1 MASIFASG
9 VDAGMTTVARTPE
22 AAAATASPCAWLPAL
37 AVMTPRA
44 RSLAV
49 NAAMRFEAPRTL
61 KEPARC
67 RFSHLSQTPAA
78 PVLRASV
85 LNDTLQGMVM
95 LIGTIVLL
103 VGIVHAAG
111 GLTHAVETL
120 EAIDPKLVSPQ
131 GADDILSPTF
141 MTSFWVLVCFGV
153 IGLPHT
159 AVRCISYKD
168 SKAVHKGII
177 IGTIVVAVL
186 MFGMHLAGAL
196 GRAVIPDL
204 TVPDL
209 VIPTL
214 MVKVLPPFAAGI
226 FLAAPM
232 AAIMST
238 INAQLL
244 QSSATIIK
252 DLYLNL
258 RPEQVE
264 NERRLKHMSAVITLV
279 LGALLLLAAWR
290 PPEMIIW
297 LNLLAFGGLEAVFL
311 WPLVLGLYWER
322 ANAAGAL
329 SAMIVGGVLYAVLAT
344 FKIQYLGFHPIVPSL
359 LLSLLAFVVGNRFG
373 QPGPQPAM
381 ISTDK

>member
-1 MASIFASG
+1 
-9 VDAGMTTVARTPE
+9 
-22 AAAATASPCAWLPAL
+22 
-37 AVMTPRA
+37 
-44 RSLAV
+44 
-49 NAAMRFEAPRTL
+49 
-61 KEPARC
+61 
-67 RFSHLSQTPAA
+67 
-78 PVLRASV
+78 
-85 LNDTLQGMVM
+85 M
-95 LIGTIVLL
+95 LIGTVVLL
-103 VGIVHAAG
+103 IGVVHAAG
-111 GLTHAVETL
+111 GLSNAVQTL
-120 EAIDPKLVSPQ
+120 QTIDPQLVTPQ
-131 GADDILSPTF
+131 GADDILSPAF

-168 SKAVHKGII
+168 SKDVHRGII
-177 IGTIVVAVL
+177 IGTIVVAIL

-252 DLYLNL
+252 DLYLNI
-258 RPEQVE
+258 RPDQMQ
-264 NERRLKHMSAVITLV
+264 NETRLKRMSAVITLV
-279 LGALLLLAAWR
+279 LGALLLLAAR
-290 PPEMIIW
+290 KPPEMIIW
-297 LNLLAFGGLEAVFL
+297 LNLWPSVGWKPFS

-322 ANAAGAL
+322 ANAKGAL

-344 FKIQYLGFHPIVPSL
+344 LNIQYGLPPYRALVTTKFAGFPGRNPFRYIRPASY
-359 LLSLLAFVVGNRFG
+359 RF
-373 QPGPQPAM
+373 
-381 ISTDK
+381 DY